1 MREVEVRNV
10 SHLPPQVKQVR
21 ARSDTAGYQHDLMK
35 YCDSG
40 ADPRFGRIEFT
51 FSSDVTPEFKKAVSE
66 VSQGDWHP
74 MHRVVNGRVVETG
87 VERAEVC
94 FVPTAVGHSKKGL
107 EYRYLATREAMRD
120 TELPGLES
128 LRELPFPTMHMNQ
141 TGDKVFGVVTNMDW
155 EGEKLIHMAARTM

>member
-1 MREVEVRNV
+1 
-10 SHLPPQVKQVR
+10 
-21 ARSDTAGYQHDLMK
+21 
-35 YCDSG
+35 
-40 ADPRFGRIEFT
+40 
-51 FSSDVTPEFKKAVSE
+51 
-66 VSQGDWHP
+66 
-74 MHRVVNGRVVETG
+74 

-141 TGDKVFGVVTNMDW
+141 TGYKVFGVVTNMDW